1 MKRLIIAAALAATTL
16 AGALPASAQVNMRQ
30 DNQAAR
36 IEQGVRTGQVTPG
49 EANRLER
56 QQGRIARTEYR
67 MRTRNGGR
75 LTSYQRRKLAKRQM
89 RASRHIY
96 RARHNMRAY

>member
-1 MKRLIIAAALAATTL
+1 MKRLIIAATLAATTL

-49 EANRLER
+49 EANSLAR
-56 QQGRIARTEYR
+56 QQGRIARTEDR
-67 MRTRNGGR
+67 MRMRNGGR
-75 LTSYQRRKLAKRQM
+75 LTPMQRRKLSMRQM

>member
-16 AGALPASAQVNMRQ
+16 AGALPAAAQVNMRQ

-36 IEQGVRTGQVTPG
+36 IEQGVRTGQVTRG
-49 EANRLER
+49 EANGLAR
-56 QQGRIARTEYR
+56 QQGRIARTESR
-67 MRTRNGGR
+67 MRMRNGGSLNR
-75 LTSYQRRKLAKRQM
+75 QQRRKLAMRQM

-96 RARHNMRAY
+96 RARHNGRAY